1 VRLLG
6 TVVFNQGAEGGLG
19 SVLVQGPINRD
30 LPAATT
36 LCICS
41 YPQLK
46 ILICHGLDL
55 E

>member
-6 TVVFNQGAEGGLG
+6 AALFDQGAEGGLG
-19 SVLVQGPINRD
+19 SVLVQNPINCN
-30 LPAATT
+30 LPTAAT
-36 LCICS
+36 LCVCS
-41 YPQLK
+41 YPHLK